1 MSIIEERRNSARSD
15 VAAYG
20 SASRSI
26 MRCRHWT
33 PQEEER
39 LRELS
44 GKVSVFQIAVE
55 LRRSVLAVE
64 VRLKSLE
71 QTKTLSTTR
80 HWTAEED
87 ATVLTL
93 MDQGK
98 KAPEIARKL
107 RRTPQAIYARLQRL
121 YRRRRLNSNVEKDRL
136 EIIEGHDRRNL

>member
-1 MSIIEERRNSARSD
+1 MSQN
-15 VAAYG
+15 VF
-20 SASRSI
+20 
-26 MRCRHWT
+26 RHWT

-39 LRELS
+39 LRELA
-44 GKVSVFQIAVE
+44 GKKVFVFQIAAE
-55 LRRSVLAVE
+55 LGRSVLAVK

-71 QTKTLSTTR
+71 RTQTLSTRR

-98 KAPEIARKL
+98 VAPEIARRL

-121 YRRRRLNSNVEKDRL
+121 YRRRQPNSKR
-136 EIIEGHDRRNL
+136 

>member
-1 MSIIEERRNSARSD
+1 MSIIEERRNSARTD
-15 VAAYG
+15 VAYV

-33 PQEEER
+33 PREEER

-44 GKVSVFQIAVE
+44 GTISVFQIAAE

-71 QTKTLSTTR
+71 RTKTLSTTK

-121 YRRRRLNSNVEKDRL
+121 YRRRAEDLSRAE
-136 EIIEGHDRRNL
+136 